1 MVMTHHE
8 IALIELGSFS
18 SGHRLRLEEF
28 AERTKKEAEE
38 RRKTRD
44 AEGGRG
50 GGQGHLRLSAHHICL
65 HHSIYIHDS

>member
-1 MVMTHHE
+1 MS
-8 IALIELGSFS
+8 L
-18 SGHRLRLEEF
+18 LRLEEF

-50 GGQGHLRLSAHHICL
+50 GGPGHPVDQSKAKTRLHQPQHKST
-65 HHSIYIHDS
+65 SFYIHLCLYYI